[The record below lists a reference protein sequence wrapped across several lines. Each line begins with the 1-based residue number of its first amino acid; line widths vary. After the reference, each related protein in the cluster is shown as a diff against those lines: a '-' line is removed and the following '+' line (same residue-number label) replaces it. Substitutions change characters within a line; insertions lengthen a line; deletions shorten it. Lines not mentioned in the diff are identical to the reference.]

1 MFRIL
6 VGLSLVM
13 SVVGVGLPTPAA
25 AQSDCGHCGKCATC
39 IKWKPCVKCKK
50 PKCKCCCPPAQ
61 PVQMTM
67 KPVYETCY
75 RKEQQVTC
83 RQFVETHMRDE
94 TYLETIPVTKYDCV
108 TVDEGCYQQIWV
120 PKLVSKQVA
129 RTEYVNRT
137 ACRQVPYQVT
147 KNVPEVTTKMVPYQ
161 RVRYVQAPSTCVP
174 GLIVGTSSYPPTMYA
189 PADPSCASPSAPTCA
204 SPSRISPPP
213 MPPEDSSFAPPP
225 ASPMPGGGARP
236 VTPTPVAPPP
246 PPATPMDL
254 PKDPMKS
261 GLQLNAPTPI
271 PGGKSANYRPNG
283 MPAELGGGISPQY
296 DAQGPEVMPMPI
308 QGGPQTF
315 RSPTAAPVWQSTS
328 NRTPQYR

>member
-6 VGLSLVM
+6 VSLSLVM
-13 SVVGVGLPTPAA
+13 TLVVSLPSKQAV
-25 AQSDCGHCGKCATC
+25 AQSECGHCGKCATC
-39 IKWKPCVKCKK
+39 IKWKPCTKCKK

-120 PKLVSKQVA
+120 PKLVTKQVP

-147 KNVPEVTTKMVPYQ
+147 KNVPEMTTKMVPYQ
-161 RVRYVQAPSTCVP
+161 RVRYVQVPSTCVP

-189 PADPSCASPSAPTCA
+189 PSDPSCASPAGPTCA
-204 SPSRISPPP
+204 SPSTISPPP
-213 MPPEDSSFAPPP
+213 MPPEDPS
-225 ASPMPGGGARP
+225 
-236 VTPTPVAPPP
+236 VAPPP
-246 PPATPMDL
+246 PPATPMPGGASRPVTPTPMPTPAAPPPPAIPMDL
-254 PKDPMKS
+254 PKEPMKS
-261 GLQLNAPTPI
+261 GLQLNAPTPV
-271 PGGKSANYRPNG
+271 PGGKSANYRPYG
-283 MPAELGGGISPQY
+283 SPAELGGGISPQY
-296 DAQGPEVMPMPI
+296 D
-308 QGGPQTF
+308 PQSSGL
-315 RSPTAAPVWQSTS
+315 RSYPSAAPVWQSTS